1 MEYTLFMINETHS
14 CSLPWLRVLLCSVC
28 AHVAHPSSPLIPPQ
42 AVNASEQLLLAE
54 SFWLAA
60 IVQKAQRE
68 SWRGASVANCGPTC
82 CISCIAVY

>member
-1 MEYTLFMINETHS
+1 MRSHS
-14 CSLPWLRVLLCSVC
+14 CYLPWLCVLLCSVC
-28 AHVAHPSSPLIPPQ
+28 AHVAHPSSPLISLQ

-68 SWRGASVANCGPTC
+68 SWRGGLLWLIVVPLVVSV
-82 CISCIAVY
+82 V